1 MSDYGQGAIDLMEIL
16 GVDAEAVVGDLME
29 AMHTIKTQ
37 CEDRVAAAEHKYKL
51 MQALCSSQRTTYEAR
66 IESQSKSNCADAD
79 GRYKAYKAHLDE
91 IDDIA
96 ANNDIKVKCRS
107 CDEYYY
113 IDFALSEY
121 KHDMSYCGRNER
133 CCP

>member
-16 GVDAEAVVGDLME
+16 GVDAKDVVGDLMV
-29 AMHTIKTQ
+29 AMHTVKN
-37 CEDRVAAAEHKYKL
+37 KYKL
-51 MQALCSSQRTTYEAR
+51 MQALVSSQRTAYEEQIA
-66 IESQSKSNCADAD
+66 SQSKSHCADTD
-79 GRYKAYKAHLDE
+79 GRYKAYKAHLEE
-91 IDDIA
+91 IDDVA

-107 CDEYYY
+107 CDKYYY

-121 KHDMSYCGRNER
+121 KSDTSYCGRSER

>member
-1 MSDYGQGAIDLMEIL
+1 MSEYGQGAIDLMEIL

-29 AMHTIKTQ
+29 KLKSTQ
-37 CEDRVAAAEHKYKL
+37 SEAEFRLQELQLKYNL
-51 MQALCSSQRTTYEAR
+51 MQALVSSQRTAYEAR

-91 IDDIA
+91 IDDMA

-113 IDFALSEY
+113 IDCALSEY

>member
-1 MSDYGQGAIDLMEIL
+1 MSDYGRGAIDLMGVL
-16 GVDAEAVVGDLME
+16 GVDAQSVVGDLME
-29 AMHTIKTQ
+29 AMHTVKTQ

-51 MQALCSSQRTTYEAR
+51 MQALVNSQRTAYEER
-66 IESQSKSNCADAD
+66 IASQSKSHCADAD
-79 GRYKAYKAHLDE
+79 GRYKAYKAHLEE
-91 IDDIA
+91 IDEVA

-121 KHDMSYCGRNER
+121 KSDMSYCGRSDR